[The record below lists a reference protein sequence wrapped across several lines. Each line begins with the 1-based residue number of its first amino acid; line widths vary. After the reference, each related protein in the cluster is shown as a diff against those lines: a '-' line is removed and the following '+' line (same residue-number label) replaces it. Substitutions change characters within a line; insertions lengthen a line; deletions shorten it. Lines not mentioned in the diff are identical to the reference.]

1 MADNGVGAVNPRS
14 VVSGLRE
21 EARELGRIAVQER
34 WGLVLTAIGWLH
46 LAVFLSSY
54 ALARSG
60 DETPLHYMGPW
71 IGEAVLTA
79 WILRRGLVRPG
90 QRTEP
95 LPGLFALVVRIWVT
109 FLIVAL
115 NTVSLNRL
123 TGLDH
128 VWFRPVLASLS
139 TFAFAMMAWLL
150 HYGFFGPA
158 VLMSLSGLL
167 MARFPEHAYLF
178 YALGWWISLNGIGLT
193 LERKRETVGALD
205 LSNAG

>member
-1 MADNGVGAVNPRS
+1 MADNGEGAERSRS
-14 VVSGLRE
+14 VVAGLRE

-34 WGLVLTAIGWLH
+34 WGLVLAAVGWLH
-46 LAVFLSSY
+46 LGIFLSSY
-54 ALARSG
+54 ALAMQG
-60 DETPLHYMGPW
+60 DETPIHFMGPW

-79 WILRRGLVRPG
+79 WILRRYLARPK
-90 QRTEP
+90 QRAEP
-95 LPGLFALVVRIWVT
+95 LPGIFALVVRIWVT

-158 VLMSLSGLL
+158 VLMSFSGFL

-178 YALGWWISLNGIGLT
+178 YALGWWINLNGIGFV
-193 LERKRETVGALD
+193 LERKREVVGSLD
-205 LSNAG
+205 LSSAG